1 MFALRHA
8 GESFGPGDLAAALGM
23 TEDAALDAL
32 DYWTDRG
39 LLALQGEELRP
50 VPQPQEPAA
59 RPAPAPQAAPAP
71 QPAVEGAAAQSGASE
86 SAPVGEAAAPEKAA
100 APAGWGAFGGD
111 GWRSR
116 RTCAF

>member
-1 MFALRHA
+1 MAYRLDLGMWNQVFAVPCALVDRHLKLAGKEQLQVILFALRHA

-50 VPQPQEPAA
+50 VPPEEPLHT
-59 RPAPAPQAAPAP
+59 RSRKCP
-71 QPAVEGAAAQSGASE
+71 ESE
-86 SAPVGEAAAPEKAA
+86 SYLFPPLP
-100 APAGWGAFGGD
+100 PAGKLWH
-111 GWRSR
+111 SP
-116 RTCAF
+116 